1 MTYKKL
7 IIIVLV
13 FSMVLGLIP
22 LNSVECITPVSAAHL
37 VCRNCG
43 YKETLDESSS
53 MCAAA
58 MIPTWLIKKIIDAII
73 WLGKEAFYLFIS
85 KDNSSNSGK
94 FRCPKCNSTNIYC
107 DD

>member
-1 MTYKKL
+1 MIYKKL

-22 LNSVECITPVSAAHL
+22 LSSVECITPVSAAHL

-43 YKETLDESSS
+43 YKETLNESSG

-58 MIPTWLIKKIIDAII
+58 GIPIWLIKKIKEIII
-73 WLGKEAFYLFIS
+73 WRKRRRWPCGPIKCAE
-85 KDNSSNSGK
+85 K
-94 FRCPKCNSTNIYC
+94 FGLRCFFCIFAEYGYR
-107 DD
+107 